1 MQIPEE
7 PEDVHSWTKSISS
20 IHKINPVHLLRII
33 LSNDYLKA
41 NILVWTLCALIFI
54 LGVLNLYFA
63 LLIKFPYESL
73 FLSDFLLIDLG
84 FVNST
89 LRIFLGTF
97 LIYLTFELLNRKFI
111 AWVLTLALLMLSCII
126 DIVQL
131 QSSYLILFSIAE
143 ISFLILLRG
152 KFHVRS
158 EISRIKDGFILCSVM
173 LVVLVTYG
181 TIGFLLLQKSDL
193 NSTYTLSTAFIANL
207 KIIFFLE
214 HEDTLAIT
222 LLGHWFLSSLHILTA
237 ITIFLSIISLFR
249 PIFYQYQLLP
259 IEQQEAD
266 AILDKY
272 GNSSI
277 DFFKLWPDKTY
288 YFSKSRKSFIAY
300 RVKYG
305 VALSLGDPSGP
316 FEELE
321 VLIKDFLQ
329 YCTKNGWQLAFH
341 HSLPNFIPLY
351 RKLGFNVFKI
361 GEEASLDI
369 NDFSSVVIKEYKFSR
384 TMKKLTKAGYKVTI
398 HTPPHP
404 PEIMQEI
411 KSISDEWLLSG
422 RRERSFTLGRFKE
435 SYLQETPVITLENP
449 QGRIIAFLN
458 QIRSYQKNA
467 VTIDLMRHRKVIPNG
482 AMDFLFASYILQL
495 KEKGYKQFSMGLAPF
510 AGLSEEEDSNL
521 TRKILRELIAYLE
534 NIFSFKGLQFFKQK
548 FNPAW
553 EDRYLVYKGRLLS
566 FLQISLAVIRITESS
581 KS

>member
-7 PEDVHSWTKSISS
+7 PEEVPSWAKSISS

-41 NILVWTLCALIFI
+41 NILVWIICTLIFV

-63 LLIKFPYESL
+63 LLIKFPYESS
-73 FLSDFLLIDLG
+73 FFTDFLLIDLG
-84 FVNST
+84 FITST
-89 LRIFLGTF
+89 LRIFLGMF
-97 LIYLTFELLNRKFI
+97 LIYLTFELLNRKFL

-143 ISFLILLRG
+143 IIFLILLRD
-152 KFHVRS
+152 KFYVRS
-158 EISRIKDGFILCSVM
+158 EISRIQDGFILCSMM
-173 LVVLVTYG
+173 LVVLVSYG
-181 TIGFLLLQKSDL
+181 TIGFLLLQNSDL
-193 NSTYTLSTAFIANL
+193 NSPYTLSTAFIANL
-207 KIIFFLE
+207 KTIFFLE
-214 HEDTLAIT
+214 HEETLAIT
-222 LLGHWFLSSLHILTA
+222 LLGHWFLSSLHILSF
-237 ITIFLSIISLFR
+237 ITIFLLIFSLFR

-259 IEQQEAD
+259 IERQEAN

-305 VALSLGDPSGP
+305 VALCLGDPSGP

-321 VLIKDFLQ
+321 ELIKDFLH

-351 RKLGFNVFKI
+351 SKLGFNVFKI

-369 NDFSSVVIKEYKFSR
+369 NDFSSVIIKKHKFSR
-384 TMKKLTKAGYKVTI
+384 SMKKLTKAGYTVTI
-398 HTPPHP
+398 HTPPHL
-404 PEIMQEI
+404 PELMQEI
-411 KSISDEWLLSG
+411 ELISDEWLLSG
-422 RRERSFTLGRFKE
+422 RRERSFTLGRFKK
-435 SYLQETPVITLENP
+435 SYLQETPVVTLENP

-467 VTIDLMRHRKVIPNG
+467 ATIDLMRHRKAIPNG
-482 AMDFLFASYILQL
+482 GMDFLFASYILKL
-495 KEKGYKQFSMGLAPF
+495 KEQGYKQFSMGLAPF

-521 TRKILRELIAYLE
+521 TRKILRELIAYFE
-534 NIFSFKGLQFFKQK
+534 NVFSFKGLQFYKQK

-566 FLQISLAVIRITESS
+566 FLQVSIATIRITESS